1 MLAVVYAWAYQVK
14 AVVYA
19 WVYQVKVVACEVRGV
34 VVLVVDA
41 CPSME
46 SLWYCA

>member
-1 MLAVVYAWAYQVK
+1 MLAVVPEVYRVK

-19 WVYQVKVVACEVRGV
+19 WVYQVKAVAFEMYRV
-34 VVLVVDA
+34 VVLVFDA

-46 SLWYCA
+46 SLWYCD

>member
-1 MLAVVYAWAYQVK
+1 MAVVYAWAYQVK
-14 AVVYA
+14 
-19 WVYQVKVVACEVRGV
+19 VVAFEVHRV
-34 VVLVVDA
+34 VVLVFDT

>member
-1 MLAVVYAWAYQVK
+1 MLVAAVVYAWD
-14 AVVYA
+14 
-19 WVYQVKVVACEVRGV
+19 YQVKVVAFEVYRV
-34 VVLVVDA
+34 VVLVCVA